1 MKSIFKRA
9 TAAALVT
16 AIVMTGS
23 ITNVFAAEN
32 ADLIQEVSAEA
43 ASEELEI
50 EETAANVGISEFDA
64 EITESEV
71 MGNTDPED
79 TEAAESEDTEAAESE
94 NTETEDSKNTEPA
107 EPENKET
114 AADADTKSETAAED
128 AQSVYTRENSV
139 HGNAEANA
147 LAKQTMDLMH
157 SEFDAAL
164 TYLGTLHPAFK
175 FTAPIMQMIM
185 APAFTTSQKDINTVI
200 SEKLDELNAQLDS
213 LEASM
218 KDHMENVVTLATLG
232 DKTGTVDA
240 LAEKLRIRVGN
251 IQRDDNLSSEEKD
264 AQIAAL
270 FDQNVVTDLESALI
284 DATNTFMGKT
294 NVTLGNLS
302 IFDAA
307 YNRAAEQ
314 AMFSGE
320 ALDAIAPYIVRQL
333 GYYTEGF
340 SVLGQVYTAYENIKG
355 AGSLKSSR
363 QFMDD
368 CLTGSK
374 SPYKFSAKFFSK
386 DRFIFI
392 NKSCKTNI
400 PLSPE
405 VAALPLR
412 SDYVSLETI
421 ETKAKEVPLSRAQ
434 VEALVSYCSEKNMTL
449 FQFLFN
455 KMQFRPVYTFKEN
468 RNTRY
473 VQCPYNLDRTVKDE
487 TEIRTYY
494 TDGKSY
500 MLSGA
505 HELPRDSVRY
515 GGSKFRPGKTVHYVY
530 ADIINADRVN
540 AGTEGKFTLYQDS
553 GTRWTDITL
562 MLFQAA

>member
-32 ADLIQEVSAEA
+32 ADLIQDVSAEA

-64 EITESEV
+64 EITESEA
-71 MGNTDPED
+71 MGNTDP
-79 TEAAESEDTEAAESE
+79 EDTEAAESE

-251 IQRDDNLSSEEKD
+251 IQRDDNLMRLF
-264 AQIAAL
+264 AL
-270 FDQNVVTDLESALI
+270 
-284 DATNTFMGKT
+284 
-294 NVTLGNLS
+294 
-302 IFDAA
+302 
-307 YNRAAEQ
+307 
-314 AMFSGE
+314 
-320 ALDAIAPYIVRQL
+320 
-333 GYYTEGF
+333 
-340 SVLGQVYTAYENIKG
+340 
-355 AGSLKSSR
+355 
-363 QFMDD
+363 
-368 CLTGSK
+368 
-374 SPYKFSAKFFSK
+374 
-386 DRFIFI
+386 
-392 NKSCKTNI
+392 SC
-400 PLSPE
+400 
-405 VAALPLR
+405 
-412 SDYVSLETI
+412 
-421 ETKAKEVPLSRAQ
+421 
-434 VEALVSYCSEKNMTL
+434 
-449 FQFLFN
+449 
-455 KMQFRPVYTFKEN
+455 
-468 RNTRY
+468 
-473 VQCPYNLDRTVKDE
+473 
-487 TEIRTYY
+487 
-494 TDGKSY
+494 
-500 MLSGA
+500 
-505 HELPRDSVRY
+505 
-515 GGSKFRPGKTVHYVY
+515 
-530 ADIINADRVN
+530 
-540 AGTEGKFTLYQDS
+540 
-553 GTRWTDITL
+553 
-562 MLFQAA
+562 